1 MAPEKFAGAVQD
13 VPFVGPLT
21 TMLHPELPLTIS
33 DRSEWGDPLADSAPY
48 ECITSYSPNE
58 NIRQVRYP
66 PVLAICGV
74 NDQRVG
80 AIESLKWI
88 HRLRNEALGP
98 PSSWTSRKETMSGPG
113 LSTRTYARWLPRAPG
128 SRITWQAIKQRAEW
142 ILHNQQRN
150 LTSQTSGR

>member
-13 VPFVGPLT
+13 VPFVDPLT

-88 HRLRNEALGP
+88 HRLRNEALGGP
-98 PSSWTSRKETMSGPG
+98 FILDVKEGDHVGSGSVHENLRTLASACAWIADHLAGDQAASRVDSSQPAAK
-113 LSTRTYARWLPRAPG
+113 PR
-128 SRITWQAIKQRAEW
+128 
-142 ILHNQQRN
+142 
-150 LTSQTSGR
+150 